1 VVEYLL
7 LFCLGFLSA
16 VLFALL
22 VAPSIWRRAVYLTE
36 KRVRATVP
44 LSLEEVRA
52 EKDKLRAEFA
62 VAQRRQEMRIDELVA
77 KTARLLAD
85 NASREEDILKLT
97 EDKAGKARNIEHL
110 EAELATARAEY
121 AAQGVELDSC
131 IADLRAAETQ
141 IESKAMEIERLE
153 RELTEARLSAS
164 NFQVDLAAS
173 ETDVERLR
181 EQLRETRDHLRVSD
195 DKAKRLASELKLA
208 VDANAAAAKR
218 MAETEDKLENATAE
232 VISLEEKLER
242 REAELKRLR
251 DESKENKKMLGQ
263 AERNLEAAAK
273 QSQKMEK
280 EFDQLAGLFDGFD
293 ERKPA
298 RGEMKK
304 MVSRLIGERDTLV
317 RQLSDATGEREKL
330 KSDIDLLSR
339 QLSNIGAA
347 GQEGAE
353 DLREKIG
360 DIAARVVHM
369 TAVLEGSQSPVYE
382 ALQKSEPDK
391 EGAANGNA
399 MPSLA
404 ERIRSL
410 QKAPAAR
417 T

>member
-7 LFCLGFLSA
+7 LFCIGFLAA

-62 VAQRRQEMRIDELVA
+62 MAQRRQEMRIEELVA
-77 KTARLLAD
+77 KTARLLAS
-85 NASREEDILKLT
+85 NASREEDVLKLT
-97 EDKAGKARNIEHL
+97 EDNAGKVRNIEKL
-110 EAELATARAEY
+110 EAELATLRAEY
-121 AAQGVELDSC
+121 AAQGEELDSC

-153 RELTEARLSAS
+153 RELTEASLSAS
-164 NFQVDLAAS
+164 NFQVELAAS
-173 ETDVERLR
+173 ETQLERVR

-195 DKAKRLASELKLA
+195 DKAKNLASELKLA
-208 VDANAAAAKR
+208 IDASTATSKR
-218 MAETEDKLENATAE
+218 LAETEDKLEKVTAE
-232 VISLEEKLER
+232 LITLEEKLER
-242 REAELKRLR
+242 REAELKRLQDR
-251 DESKENKKMLGQ
+251 AKEEKKLLGQ

-273 QSQKMEK
+273 QSQRMEK
-280 EFDQLAGLFDGFD
+280 EFEQLAGLFDGFD
-293 ERKPA
+293 DRKPV

-304 MVSRLIGERDTLV
+304 MVSRLIGERNSLM

-339 QLSNIGAA
+339 QLSDIGGA
-347 GQEGAE
+347 GQAGTA

-382 ALQKSEPDK
+382 VLRKSDPDK

-404 ERIRSL
+404 DRIRSL

-417 T
+417 P